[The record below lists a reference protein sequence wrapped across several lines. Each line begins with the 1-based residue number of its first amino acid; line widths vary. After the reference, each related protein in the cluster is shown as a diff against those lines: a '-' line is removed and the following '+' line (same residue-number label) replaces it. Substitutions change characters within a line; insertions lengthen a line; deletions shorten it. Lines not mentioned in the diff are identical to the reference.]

1 MESMIKGRTLSGHS
15 NATLTVT
22 DLKNQKD
29 RVQVTIQMHH
39 ADPVVIIVDRAEFKR
54 IQKA

>member
-1 MESMIKGRTLSGHS
+1 MESMIKGRTLSGHG

-39 ADPVVIIVDRAEFKR
+39 ADPVVVIVDRAEFKR

>member
-1 MESMIKGRTLSGHS
+1 MESMIKGRTLSGHG

-22 DLKNQKD
+22 DLSNQKD
-29 RVQVTIQMHH
+29 KVQVTIQTHH
-39 ADPVVIIVDRAEFKR
+39 ADPVVVIVDRAEFKR

>member
-1 MESMIKGRTLSGHS
+1 MESMIKGHTLSGHS